1 MKVAVGLSGG
11 VDSSVAA
18 LLLKRAGHDVIG
30 ITMRLW
36 QEGRYAGGANDAC
49 FGPGEVEDIAAA
61 AAFAERIG
69 IPYRVFDCAS
79 AYEKEIL
86 AYFRNTYLDGKTPN
100 PCVFCNAKMKFG
112 LLPDLAAAQGLS
124 FDKFATG
131 HYARVEEMN
140 GRFALL
146 RAKDTRKDQSYF
158 LYRLSQSQLARQLF
172 PLGELTKEE
181 VRQIAADAGLAAADK
196 PDSQDFYSGDRNEL
210 LGAPPREGN
219 IVSTDGRVL
228 KRHNGFWN
236 YTIGQ
241 RKGLGIAAREP
252 LYVVRLDACRNE
264 VVVGTKDEL
273 VRTEF
278 RVTDMQWGMFA
289 PRRVEDAAP
298 YQREGRSLLR
308 PYPCRVKIRS
318 TGEPRGPATFEMDSS
333 GEVICRMPSGLT
345 GVTPGQSAVFYEAD
359 GDAVLCGGVIA

>member
-18 LLLKRAGHDVIG
+18 LLLKRAGHEVVG
-30 ITMRLW
+30 VTMRLW
-36 QEGRYAGGANDAC
+36 QEGRYVGGVHDAC
-49 FGPGEVEDIAAA
+49 VGPGEVEDIAVA

-69 IPYRVFDCAS
+69 IPYRVFDCAN

-112 LLPDLAAAQGLS
+112 LLPDLAAAQGLE
-124 FDKFATG
+124 FDRFATG
-131 HYARVEEMN
+131 HYARVEERN

-146 RAKDTRKDQSYF
+146 RARDTRKDQSYF
-158 LYRLSQSQLARQLF
+158 LYRLSQKQLARQIF
-172 PLGELTKEE
+172 PLGELTKDE
-181 VRQIAADAGLAAADK
+181 VRQIAAEAGLAAADK

-219 IVSTDGRVL
+219 FVSTDGRVL
-228 KRHNGFWN
+228 GRHRGFWN
-236 YTIGQ
+236 FTIGQ

-252 LYVVRLDACRNE
+252 LYVIRLDACRNE
-264 VVVGTKDEL
+264 VVIGTKDEL
-273 VRTEF
+273 VCTEF
-278 RVTDMQWGMFA
+278 RVADMQWSTLS
-289 PRRVEDAAP
+289 PLDECEQP
-298 YQREGRSLLR
+298 I
-308 PYPCRVKIRS
+308 PCRVKIRS
-318 TGEPRGPATFEMDSS
+318 TGEPRGPATFEIASS
-333 GEVICRMPSGLT
+333 GEVVCRMPSGLT

-359 GDAVLCGGVIA
+359 GDAVLCGGIIA

>member
-18 LLLKRAGHDVIG
+18 LLLKRAGHEVVG
-30 ITMRLW
+30 VTMKLW
-36 QEGRYAGGANDAC
+36 QEGRYAGGVHDAC
-49 FGPGEVEDIAAA
+49 FGPGEADDIAAA
-61 AAFAERIG
+61 SAFAEKIG

-79 AYEKEIL
+79 AYEREIL
-86 AYFRNTYLDGKTPN
+86 AYFRETYLDGKTPN

-112 LLPDLAAAQGLS
+112 LLPDLAAAQGLA

-131 HYARVEEMN
+131 HYARVEERD

-146 RAKDTRKDQSYF
+146 RAKDARKDQSYF
-158 LYRLSQSQLARQLF
+158 LYRLSQRQLARQLF

-181 VRQIAADAGLAAADK
+181 VREIAAEAGLAMADK

-210 LGAPPREGN
+210 LGAPPREGD

-228 KRHNGFWN
+228 GHHQGFWN

-241 RKGLGIAAREP
+241 RKGIGIAAAEP

-264 VVVGTKDEL
+264 VVVGTRAEL
-273 VRTEF
+273 ARTEF
-278 RVTDMQWGMFA
+278 RVADPQWITLSL
-289 PRRVEDAAP
+289 
-298 YQREGRSLLR
+298 REGRSLLR

-318 TGEPRGPATFEMDSS
+318 TGEPRGPATFEVDPS
-333 GEVICRMPSGLT
+333 GDALVCRMADGLT

>member
-18 LLLKRAGHDVIG
+18 LLLKRAGHDVVG
-30 ITMRLW
+30 VTMKLW
-36 QEGRYAGGANDAC
+36 QEGRYAGGAHDAC
-49 FGPGEVEDIAAA
+49 FGPGEADDIAAA
-61 AAFAERIG
+61 AAFAGKIG

-86 AYFRNTYLDGKTPN
+86 AYFRDTYLGGRTPN

-112 LLPDLAAAQGLS
+112 LLPDMAAAQGLA

-131 HYARVEEMN
+131 HYARVEERN
-140 GRFALL
+140 GRYALL
-146 RAKDTRKDQSYF
+146 RAKDALKDQSYF
-158 LYRLSQSQLARQLF
+158 LYRLSQRQLARQLF
-172 PLGELTKEE
+172 PLGELTKED
-181 VRQIAADAGLAAADK
+181 VRRIAAEAGLAMADK

-228 KRHNGFWN
+228 GHHQGFWN
-236 YTIGQ
+236 YTVGQ
-241 RKGLGIAAREP
+241 RKGIGIAAAEP

-264 VVVGTKDEL
+264 VVIGTRAEL
-273 VRTEF
+273 TRAEF
-278 RVTDMQWGMFA
+278 RVADLQWGTLSLL
-289 PRRVEDAAP
+289 
-298 YQREGRSLLR
+298 EGRSLPR
-308 PYPCRVKIRS
+308 PCPCRVKIRS
-318 TGEPRGPATFEMDSS
+318 TGEPRGPATLEIEPS
-333 GEVICRMPSGLT
+333 GEAAVCRVPSGLA

>member
-18 LLLKRAGHDVIG
+18 LLLKRAGHEVVG
-30 ITMRLW
+30 ITMKLW
-36 QEGRYAGGANDAC
+36 QEGRYAGGAHDAC
-49 FGPGEVEDIAAA
+49 FGPGEADDIAAA
-61 AAFAERIG
+61 AAFAEKIG
-69 IPYRVFDCAS
+69 IPYRTFDCAS

-86 AYFRNTYLDGKTPN
+86 AYFRNTYLDGRTPN

-112 LLPDLAAAQGLS
+112 LLPDLAAAQGLA

-131 HYARVEEMN
+131 HYARVEMRD

-146 RAKDTRKDQSYF
+146 RAKDVRKDQSYF

-181 VRQIAADAGLAAADK
+181 VRQIAAEAGLAAADK

-219 IVSTDGRVL
+219 IVTIDGRVL
-228 KRHNGFWN
+228 GHHHGFWN

-241 RKGLGIAAREP
+241 RKGLGIAASEP
-252 LYVVRLDACRNE
+252 LYVVRLDACHNE
-264 VVVGTKDEL
+264 VVVGVRNELTK
-273 VRTEF
+273 TEF
-278 RVTDMQWGMFA
+278 RATDLNWCA
-289 PRRVEDAAP
+289 LPSP
-298 YQREGRSLLR
+298 REGCRSLQ
-308 PYPCRVKIRS
+308 PISCRVKIRS
-318 TGEPRGPATFEMDSS
+318 TGEPRGPATLEVEPS
-333 GEVICRMPSGLT
+333 GETVACRIPSGLV
-345 GVTPGQSAVFYEAD
+345 GVTPGQSAVFYEID
-359 GDAVLCGGVIA
+359 GDAVLCGGIIA